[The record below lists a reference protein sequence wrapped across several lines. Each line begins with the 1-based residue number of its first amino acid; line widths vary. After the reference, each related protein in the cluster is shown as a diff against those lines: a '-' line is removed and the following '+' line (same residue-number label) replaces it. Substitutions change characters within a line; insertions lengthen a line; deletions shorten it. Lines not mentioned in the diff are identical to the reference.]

1 MASICKCRLFDFS
14 MSIKYSFVL
23 DQFDAYIM
31 MIWFSVFKDIM
42 QNNPFNLLS
51 QLQTV
56 AGANST
62 NSQENSG
69 QPPWNNAAL
78 MGAMQNMLSRGN
90 SSTVPPNLPG
100 NALSGVGQQSWANK
114 PPAASDSSVDLNIF
128 RQFQLQ
134 QQSQP
139 VQSQMNSPQRAAA
152 VPGWNN
158 LQGATASAAGAGTGV
173 AAANPLMNMMVPSF
187 MPQPMG
193 AVQQQQPQQ
202 TNPMAGF
209 MQVMQMMS
217 MTGMM
222 PNMGTQMPNMD
233 PNMTKQ
239 LLMQLVGQL
248 QQSGQ
253 LGTDDSVQKM
263 LQQALCGGAQNL
275 GNVMA
280 PAAEVISIQPDEGED
295 QNTDEEIQAPGP
307 ASSKRKFKGIKAKTV
322 EVKDASPKAKGDAG
336 VLQKSIVIT
345 PEGRSRPSKKPSGA
359 DSEHGK
365 KETDKKTVRTPA
377 SKSGAKG
384 PGVRKVGPQSKLN
397 EASKKIPELVMVDSD
412 DDDGEITTSSIAE
425 EAKSKKGNAGKTKTQ
440 EKQAKKS
447 AMVVP
452 KVSPRGSKDSGK
464 STVPDFPLQRIKVED
479 IEDESYEVHS
489 RSPRR
494 AKASGSE
501 KTAEINVMP
510 QIKLE
515 PDVKPCIPFGVN
527 VKQCEVRLE
536 RLKRDANG
544 EFVVPLNLRK
554 ATAVVKSES
563 RSSAYGEPLSVKRK
577 DDQPPPI
584 SVQLLPNLNA
594 VVHPQMR
601 TIFVGHLNGNMQWLS
616 LIGWAA
622 SRSFCQ
628 CPFCPMLT
636 DTPKPILNHI
646 RSDHTDLTFA
656 LAKMKPPTGKFLYLF
671 CRHCDFV
678 AVDVTINWLHFE
690 VYHNVSDILEG
701 TARPRIEDFAPAKIE
716 NRRGLEDVMDT
727 FLSYMCYDCELIN
740 DDSKQV
746 AIHVL
751 YEHPNTPHY
760 NGCFVKLLG
769 LRKPLKSENV
779 QYKKIISD
787 DDFTEFRQEAF
798 ICMMCDYIAHCPYM
812 ALSHNLITHQTKR
825 VLFECMEAGCSFNC
839 ITDAAMSQHLTSKH
853 RLKTDLRCSTTLL
866 EPRVDGYMECVI
878 TVNRKTSRQATLQ
891 RCHPVNE
898 NINGVNA
905 PVSVNDEENEGE
917 ETDEE
922 TREYKPKKK
931 KKRSGK
937 PVGRL
942 PKTKVEHELEN
953 GKDDEEESLDDNQL
967 PEDVKITINPPSPD
981 DSDECPSSPGSD
993 NSGDTIVDGP
1003 PNNENAVNEEE
1014 PVSPDADDVT
1024 KQNSPMDSG
1033 DVEDMDGNQEDKA
1046 DSTRPS
1052 DSEDE
1057 GADNGEE
1064 KAKDIMT
1071 DILRE
1076 PCCLSTDIYLP
1087 VPNTE
1092 ICTFDSNLDAEGANK
1107 QDTAGSEDTQK
1118 LHSPGKDLP

>member
-1 MASICKCRLFDFS
+1 
-14 MSIKYSFVL
+14 
-23 DQFDAYIM
+23 
-31 MIWFSVFKDIM
+31 MILFSVIKDIM

-51 QLQTV
+51 QLQ
-56 AGANST
+56 AGGANST
-62 NSQENSG
+62 NSQDNSG
-69 QPPWNNAAL
+69 QQPWNNAAL

-90 SSTVPPNLPG
+90 SSTVPPNLTG
-100 NALSGVGQQSWANK
+100 NAVPGIGQQSWANK
-114 PPAASDSSVDLNIF
+114 PQAASDSSADLNIF

-139 VQSQMNSPQRAAA
+139 VQSQVTSPQRTAT

-158 LQGATASAAGAGTGV
+158 PQGATASAAGAGAGV
-173 AAANPLMNMMVPSF
+173 AAANNPLLNMMAQSF
-187 MPQPMG
+187 LSQPMA
-193 AVQQQQPQQ
+193 AVQQPQPA
-202 TNPMAGF
+202 NPLSGF

-233 PNMTKQ
+233 PNMSKQ
-239 LLMQLVGQL
+239 LLMQLVGQM
-248 QQSGQ
+248 QQTGQ
-253 LGTDDSVQKM
+253 LGMDDSLQKM
-263 LQQALCGGAQNL
+263 LQQACGGAQSL
-275 GNVMA
+275 GNIMP
-280 PAAEVISIQPDEGED
+280 PAAEVISIQPDESED
-295 QNTDEEIQAPGP
+295 QNTDEEMQAPGP
-307 ASSKRKFKGIKAKTV
+307 ASSKKKFKGIKAKTGD
-322 EVKDASPKAKGDAG
+322 VKAASPQAREDTG
-336 VLQKSIVIT
+336 VLQKSIVIA
-345 PEGRSRPSKKPSGA
+345 PEGRSRQPKKSSGA
-359 DSEHGK
+359 DSERGK
-365 KETDKKTVRTPA
+365 KEADKKTARTPA

-384 PGVRKVGPQSKLN
+384 PGGRRAGPQSKMN

-412 DDDGEITTSSIAE
+412 DDDDDGEATISSVAE
-425 EAKSKKGNAGKTKTQ
+425 EAKTKKGNAGKAKTQ
-440 EKQAKKS
+440 EKQTKKPAS
-447 AMVVP
+447 VVP
-452 KVSPRGSKDSGK
+452 KVSQKGNKDSGK

-501 KTAEINVMP
+501 RTAEINIMP

-554 ATAVVKSES
+554 ATTVVKSES
-563 RSSAYGEPLSVKRK
+563 RSSAYGDPVSFKKK

-584 SVQLLPNLNA
+584 NVQLLPNLNA

-628 CPFCPMLT
+628 CPFCPILT

-646 RSDHTDLTFA
+646 RTEHTDLTFA

-678 AVDVTINWLHFE
+678 AADVTINWLHFE

-716 NRRGLEDVMDT
+716 IRRGLEDVMDT
-727 FLSYMCYDCELIN
+727 FLSYMCYDCELIS

-779 QYKKIISD
+779 SFKHIISD

-853 RLKTDLRCSTTLL
+853 RLKTDLCCSTTLL

-891 RCHPVNE
+891 RCHPVNV
-898 NINGVNA
+898 NGVNNA
-905 PVSVNDEENEGE
+905 PVAVNDEENEDE

-922 TREYKPKKK
+922 TGESKAKKK
-931 KKRSGK
+931 KKRSVKPRGK
-937 PVGRL
+937 PA
-942 PKTKVEHELEN
+942 KTKVEPVLEN

-981 DSDECPSSPGSD
+981 GSDECPNSPGSD
-993 NSGDTIVDGP
+993 DSGDTIVDGP
-1003 PNNENAVNEEE
+1003 SNNENTVNEEE
-1014 PVSPDADDVT
+1014 PASPGTDDVT
-1024 KQNSPMDSG
+1024 KQRSPMDTG
-1033 DVEDMDGNQEDKA
+1033 DVEEDNQEEKA
-1046 DSTRPS
+1046 NSTHPS

-1057 GADNGEE
+1057 VADNGEE

-1092 ICTFDSNLDAEGANK
+1092 ICTFDSTLDAEGANK
-1107 QDTAGSEDTQK
+1107 QDTAGSEDAPK
-1118 LHSPGKDLP
+1118 LDSPGKGLP